1 MIHVGGVFVF
11 PAHVMPMNS
20 ALVVGLFVVAGTAYF
35 LWGGVAG
42 PVPVGADA
50 VGPPPRQSDGATTN
64 ADVPAPSVDDTVRIV
79 GAALPAPP
87 AIDAAAAPAAGAES
101 LRRTAMG
108 SVGLPQL
115 IQALRESSANLRQ
128 ECHEEE
134 YAANVARIPADLDE
148 ERKRK
153 ALDTARTIAE
163 REFDM
168 KTVRNRILED
178 RYVYSIV
185 PAEKP
190 TWPGKVRMA
199 QFGTLKVGDS
209 LAEFKIH
216 TEDYP
221 EFEQAMKA
229 WMSARADFRE
239 ILGR

>member
-1 MIHVGGVFVF
+1 
-11 PAHVMPMNS
+11 
-20 ALVVGLFVVAGTAYF
+20 
-35 LWGGVAG
+35 
-42 PVPVGADA
+42 
-50 VGPPPRQSDGATTN
+50 
-64 ADVPAPSVDDTVRIV
+64 
-79 GAALPAPP
+79 
-87 AIDAAAAPAAGAES
+87 
-101 LRRTAMG
+101 MG

-115 IQALRESSANLRQ
+115 IQALRESSANLRK

-153 ALDTARTIAE
+153 ALDTAKTIAD
-163 REFDM
+163 REFEM

-178 RYVYSIV
+178 QYVYSIV
-185 PAEKP
+185 SAEKP